1 MLPPMIRTN
10 RLSGRR
16 PERLRLPRRFLE
28 DEKASGVQPK
38 TDLHEDRP
46 DKIDTAGCQRL
57 LPRESCNALPA
68 ANNRHNACA
77 GFKGLQNMLG
87 LQPPGAWN
95 KYLLNLDGHR
105 KSRAADRA
113 ALA

>member
-1 MLPPMIRTN
+1 MKKHQAF
-10 RLSGRR
+10 S
-16 PERLRLPRRFLE
+16 
-28 DEKASGVQPK
+28 PK

-46 DKIDTAGCQRL
+46 DKIDTADAAFA
-57 LPRESCNALPA
+57 ALEKAAMLFPA

-95 KYLLNLDGHR
+95 KYLLNLDGPSEIQGR
-105 KSRAADRA
+105 GPGRIA
-113 ALA
+113 